1 MHWLFLIDR
10 KWLFLFGST
19 WLIQPDANS
28 EKKKAELEALYI
40 AICEVLYD
48 YDSFIDAATELTTFF
63 EDGHT
68 NIELPYTP
76 QDLCLNLKCCWR
88 PAMKSQA

>member
-1 MHWLFLIDR
+1 ME
-10 KWLFLFGST
+10 
-19 WLIQPDANS
+19 ANDYKEDLEYLYS
-28 EKKKAELEALYI
+28 ALLNHPSIKMGEKKKAELEALYI

>member
-1 MHWLFLIDR
+1 M
-10 KWLFLFGST
+10 G
-19 WLIQPDANS
+19 

-68 NIELPYTP
+68 NIELPYILLMTSCFVS
-76 QDLCLNLKCCWR
+76 DLL
-88 PAMKSQA
+88 